1 MWPLFINIVPFSLPC
16 LPSFSPS
23 LPSPGGKENPEAED
37 EYGTAQNSWVQRMI
51 TSLFS
56 GDSLFNTREGRAG
69 KVHNF
74 MLGLNLNTNMPFS
87 TFGDFM
93 YQNSCA
99 SVEDEVD
106 AVTGQMSN
114 LVIQEF

>member
-1 MWPLFINIVPFSLPC
+1 L
-16 LPSFSPS
+16 SPS
-23 LPSPGGKENPEAED
+23 LALASFLISISLSFPGGSENPDD
-37 EYGTAQNSWVQRMI
+37 EYHRTAQNSWVQRMI

-56 GDSLFNTREGRAG
+56 DSSLFNTREGRAG

-114 LVIQEF
+114 LAIQEFWM